1 MKTLAKEDRILS
13 EEPTIAGTARVKE
26 CTLGRYTEIADQAN
40 LTESVLGDYS
50 YVCER
55 CDIIYT
61 DIGKFVNIA
70 SEVRI
75 NPGNH
80 PMDWVSQHHF
90 LYRLRRY
97 GLGDED
103 NGPFFNWRR
112 LQRVTVGH
120 DTWIGH
126 KAILLPGVSLGNGAV
141 VAAGA
146 VVTKDVPP
154 YTVVAGV
161 PAKPVRQRFPEA
173 IWRSLEKICWW
184 DWDHE
189 TLKVRLTDFYDIRR
203 FLALYG
209 DRG

>member
-1 MKTLAKEDRILS
+1 MQSQLREKVTLV
-13 EEPTIAGTARVKE
+13 EEPLVAATARVKE
-26 CTLGRYTEIADQAN
+26 CRLGRYTEIADQAK
-40 LTESVLGDYS
+40 LAESVLGDYS
-50 YVCER
+50 YVMER

-61 DIGKFVNIA
+61 EIGKFANIA

-97 GLGDED
+97 GFGDED
-103 NGPFFNWRR
+103 NDSFFNWRR
-112 LQRVTVGH
+112 MQRVTVGH

-126 KAILLPGVSLGNGAV
+126 KAIILPGVRIGNGAV

-173 IWRSLEKICWW
+173 IRQGLEKICWW
-184 DWDHE
+184 DWDHD
-189 TLKVRLTDFYDIRR
+189 TLKVRLNDFYDIRR
-203 FLALYG
+203 FLSLYG
-209 DRG
+209 EK